1 MMFGT
6 TTACPTRMRP
16 SAVSSAGNGTVARSR
31 CSLSN
36 GQNAGL
42 AVSSDRSG
50 RVDGWSFTPVRIRAL
65 APVSGSRRQRSRTRV
80 QAPPAAR
87 SGTLASRSR
96 SSKSIAV
103 TLMTV
108 AGWAHAGRSC
118 SCSDPSG
125 TDRGFPGRN
134 GDQCPGVTGRARRA
148 AVRHHPGSGRP
159 GARGACRGLPG
170 RRRLGGAQ
178 GDAALCGVAGHG
190 GRHDGRPPAVGPL
203 LGRVPG
209 EQSGLGERLA
219 VAVSFEFATAGRI
232 MVGPGRAQ
240 ELPGVLAGL
249 GSRVLVVTG
258 ADPARHNTLL
268 ASLDR
273 AAAMFPVAAEP
284 TVDLVRAAVAV
295 ARAQG
300 ADVIAAIGGG
310 SVIDTGKAVAMLLGN
325 GGDPLDYLEV
335 VGSGQAITR
344 PSVPCVAVPT
354 TAGTGAEVTANAV
367 LAVPSHR
374 VKASLRSPLMI
385 PRVALVDPLLTVSCP
400 PTVTAASGLDALT
413 QCLEPFVSVQ
423 ATPLTDG
430 LAREGLRRAGTG
442 LRAAYANGEDL
453 AARADMAM
461 CSLLGGISLANAKLG
476 AVHGL
481 AGVIG
486 GTADVPH
493 GLACAAL
500 LAPVIE
506 ANVRTLRSAGAGPS
520 ADGVLDRYAEAA
532 RLLTGHP
539 AASLEDGLAWI
550 RETLTLLHVPGLA
563 SFGLRPAQF
572 DDIATQAMASS
583 SMKGNPVTLSHADL
597 TAILSQAG
605 GG

>member
-1 MMFGT
+1 ME
-6 TTACPTRMRP
+6 
-16 SAVSSAGNGTVARSR
+16 
-31 CSLSN
+31 LSF
-36 GQNAGL
+36 
-42 AVSSDRSG
+42 D
-50 RVDGWSFTPVRIRAL
+50 
-65 APVSGSRRQRSRTRV
+65 
-80 QAPPAAR
+80 
-87 SGTLASRSR
+87 
-96 SSKSIAV
+96 
-103 TLMTV
+103 
-108 AGWAHAGRSC
+108 
-118 SCSDPSG
+118 
-125 TDRGFPGRN
+125 
-134 GDQCPGVTGRARRA
+134 
-148 AVRHHPGSGRP
+148 
-159 GARGACRGLPG
+159 
-170 RRRLGGAQ
+170 
-178 GDAALCGVAGHG
+178 
-190 GRHDGRPPAVGPL
+190 
-203 LGRVPG
+203 
-209 EQSGLGERLA
+209 
-219 VAVSFEFATAGRI
+219 FATAGRI
-232 MVGPGRAQ
+232 IAGPGRAR
-240 ELPGVLAGL
+240 ELPGLLAGL

-273 AAAMFPVAAEP
+273 AAAVFPVAAEP
-284 TVDLVRAAVAV
+284 TVELVRAAVAV

-344 PSVPCVAVPT
+344 PAVPCVAVPT

-367 LAVPSHR
+367 LAVRSHR

-385 PRVALVDPLLTVSCP
+385 PRVALVDPLLAVSCP
-400 PTVTAASGLDALT
+400 PPVTAASGLDALT

-442 LRAAYANGEDL
+442 LRAAYADGGDL

-500 LAPVIE
+500 LAPVID
-506 ANVRTLRSAGAGPS
+506 ANLRAARVSPSGA
-520 ADGVLDRYAEAA
+520 DVLERYTEAA
-532 RLLTGHP
+532 GLLTGQLD
-539 AASLEDGLAWI
+539 ASIEDGLAWI
-550 RETLTLLHVPGLA
+550 RETLALLHIPGLA
-563 SFGLRPAQF
+563 TFGLKSQQA
-572 DDIATQAMASS
+572 DDIAAKALVSS
-583 SMKGNPVTLSHADL
+583 SMKGNPVPLSHADL
-597 TAILSQAG
+597 KAIVLQAL
-605 GG
+605 